1 MEAKVG
7 DSAQTRVMAATAEDV
22 PMSTT
27 VIEAIAEL
35 ESTRPMALDVTLYD
49 AIDLDALDSLC
60 TASSGGVEVSFTVD
74 DYDIEVRA
82 DDTVVVERR

>member
-7 DSAQTRVMAATAEDV
+7 DSAQTRVVATTAEDV

-35 ESTRPMALDVTLYD
+35 ESTQPMALDVTLYD
-49 AIDLDALDSLC
+49 AIDLDALDSLY
-60 TASSGGVEVSFTVD
+60 TAPAEGVEVSFTVD
-74 DYDIEVRA
+74 DYAIEVRA
-82 DDTVVVERR
+82 DDTVLVERQ